1 MRLMLALLML
11 MATPAIAAGWG
22 HYTNV
27 RFGYAVDVPPGFA
40 GQGESDNSDGQVF
53 KTPTATLTVFG
64 GNILDGGFEDEVK
77 RRQGYATQ
85 DGWNLSYQATT
96 PSAASYSGKHGA
108 HILYARMIALCGG
121 TQFAMFEFEYFATN
135 MKAFDPVVGRLVG
148 SLKATQG
155 SASC

>member
-77 RRQGYATQ
+77 QRHAE
-85 DGWNLSYQATT
+85 
-96 PSAASYSGKHGA
+96 
-108 HILYARMIALCGG
+108 AL
-121 TQFAMFEFEYFATN
+121 
-135 MKAFDPVVGRLVG
+135 DRLRE
-148 SLKATQG
+148 SLG
-155 SASC
+155 E